1 VQRILGLPAGDAKV
15 DYELNGSAINFINSK
30 YGFREGKAPSITQIA
45 DKIKG
50 NKAADDDYLRFWL
63 MLAVHTFL
71 CPTTSLSISSRC
83 YPALVDLSKITSL
96 NWCQFVV
103 DSLKKSVLKMQ
114 KRNSVQGCLLYIVVL
129 YLDALS
135 VTNLNIPDSLPR
147 ISVWNKNLINKV
159 LRLDTY
165 RDGSFGKLMLKGTA
179 NSIVEESILGGIHEI
194 HRFVASK
201 IPTNMNAQVCK
212 KRQHDL
218 LVEAT

>member
-1 VQRILGLPAGDAKV
+1 
-15 DYELNGSAINFINSK
+15 
-30 YGFREGKAPSITQIA
+30 
-45 DKIKG
+45 
-50 NKAADDDYLRFWL
+50 
-63 MLAVHTFL
+63 
-71 CPTTSLSISSRC
+71 
-83 YPALVDLSKITSL
+83 
-96 NWCQFVV
+96 
-103 DSLKKSVLKMQ
+103 
-114 KRNSVQGCLLYIVVL
+114 VQGCLLYIVVL

-165 RDGSFGKLMLKGTA
+165 RDGSFGKLRLKGTA